1 MQLQLNRGEGRHQ
14 LARHLFF
21 ANQGAFQTGD
31 YEEIMNK
38 ATCLSLLSNAVL
50 VWNTMHMTRIVEELR
65 ANGETIDEEEL
76 SRVSPMAFSHVI
88 PNGTYFSQPFSADH
102 AMSR

>member
-1 MQLQLNRGEGRHQ
+1 
-14 LARHLFF
+14 
-21 ANQGAFQTGD
+21 
-31 YEEIMNK
+31 MNK

-65 ANGETIDEEEL
+65 ANGETIDNEEL

-102 AMSR
+102 ATSRGVVGDV